1 MKYDSDKHK
10 RRSIRL
16 KWYDYSQNG
25 AYFITIC
32 TQKRACLLGEIQ
44 SNTMIL
50 NEMGTI
56 VSDTW
61 YDLPNHNSHVLLDE
75 FVIMPNHI
83 HGIVMMA
90 NNTHQLSVGAGSE
103 PPSSE
108 GRPAPTRHGLSEIVR
123 QLKTFSSTRIN
134 KLRNSPGIPVWQRN
148 YYEHV
153 IRNEKS
159 LHAIREYIRYNSLN
173 WISDKDNPENIQN
186 NNTVGAGSE
195 PAPTILHTTINS
207 HSH

>member
-1 MKYDSDKHK
+1 MKYDSNKHK

-16 KWYDYSQNG
+16 KWHDYSQNG

-32 TQKRACLLGEIQ
+32 TQKRACLFGEIQ
-44 SNTMIL
+44 NNAMIL
-50 NEMGTI
+50 NKMGTI
-56 VSDTW
+56 VFDTW

-83 HGIVMMA
+83 HGIVMI
-90 NNTHQLSVGAGSE
+90 GEAGSE
-103 PPSSE
+103 
-108 GRPAPTRHGLSEIVR
+108 PAPTRHGLSEIVR
-123 QLKTFSSTRIN
+123 QLKTFSSARIN
-134 KLRNSPGIPVWQRN
+134 NLRNSHGIPVWQRN

-159 LHAIREYIRYNSLN
+159 FHAIREYIRYNPLN
-173 WISDKDNPENIQN
+173 WISDKDNPKNIQN
-186 NNTVGAGSE
+186 NDTVGAGSE